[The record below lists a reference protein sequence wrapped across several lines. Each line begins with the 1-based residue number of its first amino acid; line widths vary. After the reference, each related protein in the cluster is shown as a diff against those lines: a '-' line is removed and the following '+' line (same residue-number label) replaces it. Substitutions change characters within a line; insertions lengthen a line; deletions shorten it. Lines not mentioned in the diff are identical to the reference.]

1 MENLVLNSIAPFHFL
16 FSLTEPCPRF
26 ATDSDVIFAIIS
38 KIDFW
43 KRFEDDKMK

>member
-16 FSLTEPCPRF
+16 FSLTEPFPRF

-38 KIDFW
+38 KVDFW
-43 KRFEDDKMK
+43 KRYEDDKMK